1 MVGDTKPLNEK
12 CCSKCGETK
21 EFDKFI
27 KNRNLCKMCV
37 NARKKEIYNAAVIDI
52 ENPVNKLCNYCNES
66 KPIINFMRNRPIC
79 KECHNKQRRNKYQ
92 TNEELRLK
100 LIKSASDFKHNKVLE
115 RRQIKLETIGENNKK
130 CSVCSVIKPN
140 ERFRINRLRCK
151 DCERDEPINKF
162 TRNIRRTIWTTLNKK
177 CSSKKNKHTIKYLG
191 ASTEEYLK
199 WILTINEKYNIDN
212 HGKEWHIDHVIPLS
226 KFNLEN
232 EAEQMIAF
240 NWRNTMPLSV
250 KENLSKNCRIIKSQI
265 EQHLEKLKKYHT
277 ENNIEL
283 PQEFIDLFAKH
294 LDAGSPLEPSL
305 PLTNGNNCEELG

>member
-1 MVGDTKPLNEK
+1 MVEDTKLITEK

-21 EFDKFI
+21 DFDKFI
-27 KNRNLCKMCV
+27 KNRNLCKVCV
-37 NARKKEIYNAAVIDI
+37 NARRKEIYNAAVIDI
-52 ENPVNKLCNYCNES
+52 ENPVNKLCNYCSES

-100 LIKSASDFKHNKVLE
+100 LIKSASEFKHNKVIE

-140 ERFRINRLRCK
+140 ERFRINRLKCK
-151 DCERDEPINKF
+151 DCERDDPNDKF
-162 TRNIRRTIWTTLNKK
+162 KRNIRSRIYIALKQKK
-177 CSSKKNKHTIKYLG
+177 EKHTIEYLG
-191 ASTEEYLK
+191 CNSLEYLK
-199 WILTINEKYNIDN
+199 WILSYDINYNLENRGI
-212 HGKEWHIDHVIPLS
+212 EWHIDHVIPLS
-226 KFNLEN
+226 IFNLEN

-240 NWRNTMPLSV
+240 NWRNTMPLSA

-283 PQEFIDLFAKH
+283 PEEFIDLFAKY
-294 LDAGSPLEPSL
+294 LVDGDTLKSSL
-305 PLTNGNNCEELG
+305 PLTYGNISEELS